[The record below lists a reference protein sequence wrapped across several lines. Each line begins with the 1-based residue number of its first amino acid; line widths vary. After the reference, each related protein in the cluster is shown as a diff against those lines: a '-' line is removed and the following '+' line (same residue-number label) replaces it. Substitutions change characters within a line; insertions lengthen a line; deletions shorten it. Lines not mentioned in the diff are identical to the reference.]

1 MKWIVNFILED
12 NEKDIPMMLF
22 VSAEGIDPALNLADE
37 IFDKEYPEQYAIVHS
52 VSLAADQ
59 DMPHGHI
66 AEDPVGL
73 EDEDIK
79 ALAWWRVVE
88 S

>member
-1 MKWIVNFILED
+1 MMKWIVNYILED
-12 NEKDIPMMLF
+12 NEKDVPMMLF
-22 VSAEGIDPALNLADE
+22 VSAEGIGPAMDLADD
-37 IFDKEYPEQYAIVHS
+37 IFDKEYPDRHIIVHS
-52 VSLAADQ
+52 VRLAADQ

-79 ALAWWRVVE
+79 RLAWWRKQ
-88 S
+88 

>member
-12 NEKDIPMMLF
+12 NEKDVPMMLF
-22 VSAEGIDPALNLADE
+22 VSAEGIGPAMDRADD
-37 IFDKEYPEQYAIVHS
+37 IFDKEYPEQRLIVHG
-52 VSLAADQ
+52 VCFATNQ
-59 DMPHGHI
+59 DKPHGYI

-73 EDEDIK
+73 TDDAVK
-79 ALAWWRVVE
+79 MLAWWRVVE

>member
-1 MKWIVNFILED
+1 MKWRVNYILED
-12 NEKDIPMMLF
+12 NEKDVPMILF
-22 VSAEGIDPALNLADE
+22 VSAEGIGPALDLADD
-37 IFDKEYPEQYAIVHS
+37 IFDKEYPEQRLIVHG

-66 AEDPVGL
+66 DKDPVGL

-79 ALAWWRVVE
+79 MLAWWRAAE